1 MPKILIIEDYQ
12 SLLKIYEDE
21 FKRNNFD
28 VELAA
33 NGDEG
38 LQLASNEDFDV
49 ILLDLLMPQADG
61 FDFLER
67 YKASEHSRA
76 KVIIMSNV
84 YSHEYVN
91 KALNLGASQYLL
103 KSDIT
108 PQRIREIVQQTL
120 EADKNS
126 KA

>member
-21 FKRNNFD
+21 FKRHDFD
-28 VELAA
+28 VKLAA
-33 NGDEG
+33 NGEDG

-49 ILLDLLMPQADG
+49 ILLDLLMPEADG
-61 FDFLER
+61 FEFLET
-67 YKASEHSRA
+67 YKTGEHNHA
-76 KVIIMSNV
+76 KVIIMSNI
-84 YSHEYVN
+84 YSPEYVN

-108 PQRIREIVQQTL
+108 PQHIREIVEQTL
-120 EADKNS
+120 DAEKNL